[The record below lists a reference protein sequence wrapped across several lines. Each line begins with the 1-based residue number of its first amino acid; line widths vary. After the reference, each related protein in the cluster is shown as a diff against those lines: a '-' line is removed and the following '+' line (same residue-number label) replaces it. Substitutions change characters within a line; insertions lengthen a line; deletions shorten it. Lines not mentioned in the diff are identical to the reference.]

1 MAGVDAPALAF
12 FVLLGWRRK
21 RDAEQADAL
30 GMRRKGADKVA
41 RQRLK
46 AAAEALTKNDR
57 EAFYTAMSKALHGY
71 VSDKFALGVAEVN
84 ATVVREKLAPLGDAP
99 EVYVKLM
106 DACELARFA
115 PFEDKPRQQV
125 YDEAAAL
132 ITRIEHDL
140 RA

>member
-1 MAGVDAPALAF
+1 M
-12 FVLLGWRRK
+12 
-21 RDAEQADAL
+21 
-30 GMRRKGADKVA
+30 
-41 RQRLK
+41 
-46 AAAEALTKNDR
+46 
-57 EAFYTAMSKALHGY
+57 
-71 VSDKFALGVAEVN
+71 AEVN
-84 ATVVREKLAPLGDAP
+84 AHVVREKFASRGDAS
-99 EVYVKLM
+99 EAYVKLM